1 LKVIETSLP
10 GVLVIDPAV
19 FGDERGFFLE
29 TYQAERYRAE
39 AGIELAFVQDNHS
52 RSRQGILRGLHFQKS
67 RPQGKLVR
75 VVRGEVLD
83 VAVNI
88 DPSSPHFGK
97 TATML
102 LSEENKRQAYIP
114 PGFAHGFQVISEI
127 ADFEYKCTDYYDPSD
142 EGAVLWSDPDLGIDW
157 PFPEPLISA
166 KDAAA
171 MTLRE
176 LFPSRF

>member
-10 GVLVIDPAV
+10 GVLLIEPTI

-29 TYQAERYRAE
+29 TFQTERYRVE

-88 DPSSPHFGK
+88 DPVSPHFGK

-114 PGFAHGFQVISEI
+114 PGFAHGFQVISEV
-127 ADFEYKCTDYYDPSD
+127 ADFEYKCTDYYDPTD
-142 EGAVLWSDPDLGIDW
+142 EGAVLWSDPDLAIDW
-157 PFPEPLISA
+157 PLPNPQLSA

-171 MTLRE
+171 QTLRE
-176 LFPSRF
+176 LFPSHF